1 VLFARQDEQIINN
14 AVLALPAG
22 HELAAWMVACCRE
35 PNRMLPY
42 DSRRTR
48 RRKLQRRL
56 LQGNRR
62 GNVTWGE
69 YGPQGFTQAARHL
82 GYEARALPYWHFY
95 PVHYLNWRTVF
106 DGSLHDNPGVIAA
119 STTLHLWNEMTRRAP
134 GFDVNA
140 RFPADSLFEQLCARY
155 LKTDS

>member
-1 VLFARQDEQIINN
+1 
-14 AVLALPAG
+14 
-22 HELAAWMVACCRE
+22 
-35 PNRMLPY
+35 MLPY

-62 GNVTWGE
+62 GNVAWGE

-82 GYEARALPYWHFY
+82 GYEGRALPYWHFY

-119 STTLHLWNEMTRRAP
+119 STTLHLWNEMTRRAH
-134 GFDVNA
+134 GFDVNV
-140 RFPADSLFEQLCARY
+140 RFPSESLFEQLCARY